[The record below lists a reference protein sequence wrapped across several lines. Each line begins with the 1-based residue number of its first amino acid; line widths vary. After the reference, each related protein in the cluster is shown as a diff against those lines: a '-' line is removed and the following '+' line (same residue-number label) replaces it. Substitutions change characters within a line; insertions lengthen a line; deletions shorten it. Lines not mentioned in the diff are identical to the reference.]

1 MRENGAKT
9 PPDYLRDAHYPGA
22 EKLGRGS
29 GYRYA
34 HDEPGGVSD
43 QPLLPEGLEGR
54 RFYAPTDRGFEAE
67 LGRRLAELRR
77 RDSAKSSQR
86 AQLLRDAVFQ
96 GRLSKLE
103 PGRADTPAGGLD
115 WGSPAG
121 T

>member
-22 EKLGRGS
+22 GKLGRGE

-43 QPLLPEGLEGR
+43 QPLLPPGLEDR

-67 LGRRLAELRR
+67 LGRRLEALR
-77 RDSAKSSQR
+77 K
-86 AQLLRDAVFQ
+86 
-96 GRLSKLE
+96 RLS
-103 PGRADTPAGGLD
+103 RATSDQSRLVASAT
-115 WGSPAG
+115 SS
-121 T
+121 